1 MPIRRPTIDRG
12 NGEGSASTMNGLR
25 QKSVQSQVS
34 ERGAMVARSTVESE
48 QDGKV
53 ISLDRS
59 WRVRDRP
66 SDVRGHLFGTERPL
80 DPGTRLDIGD
90 GEVDVVESKRS
101 MESRPPRQGPAFD
114 QQASEPDS
122 PHPSSSTNQQLAPG
136 KYRIPGSGHVT
147 S

>member
-1 MPIRRPTIDRG
+1 
-12 NGEGSASTMNGLR
+12 MNGLR

-101 MESRPPRQGPAFD
+101 MESRPPRQGPAFSTSRPPYPQPPP
-114 QQASEPDS
+114 QQQ
-122 PHPSSSTNQQLAPG
+122 HQSTIGAG
-136 KYRIPGSGHVT
+136 
-147 S
+147 